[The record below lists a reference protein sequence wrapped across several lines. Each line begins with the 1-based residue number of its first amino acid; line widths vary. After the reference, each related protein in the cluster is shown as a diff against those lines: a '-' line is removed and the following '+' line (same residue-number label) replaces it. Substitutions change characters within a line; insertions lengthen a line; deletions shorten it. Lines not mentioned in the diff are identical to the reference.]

1 MLANVFKPVRKTLAH
16 IPIYYVPLESLL
28 PHEDD
33 GMGYPHTKTTDDN
46 IHLSPGRPG
55 EVAHAHYANDPASVS
70 HHVRALVGPSD
81 LKGSRGRLPVL
92 TQSGQIVVGCPHLS
106 LILQSLSIVIP
117 IQA

>member
-1 MLANVFKPVRKTLAH
+1 MLVNVFKPVRETFAH
-16 IPIYYVPLESLL
+16 TPIYYVPLESLL

-33 GMGYPHTKTTDDN
+33 DMDYPHTKTTDDN
-46 IHLSPGRPG
+46 IHQSSGRPG

-92 TQSGQIVVGCPHLS
+92 TQSGQIFVGCPHLS